1 MFVLKQIG
9 SHKQQID
16 IFFLKKP
23 TTSGTNP
30 LPAGVVCIVII
41 KQPTSMIFMQYHTR
55 FYPAQERPSQEARP
69 EALWL
74 FAQEPA
80 PRERFHH
87 LYPQGL

>member
-1 MFVLKQIG
+1 
-9 SHKQQID
+9 
-16 IFFLKKP
+16 
-23 TTSGTNP
+23 
-30 LPAGVVCIVII
+30 
-41 KQPTSMIFMQYHTR
+41 MIFMQYHTR